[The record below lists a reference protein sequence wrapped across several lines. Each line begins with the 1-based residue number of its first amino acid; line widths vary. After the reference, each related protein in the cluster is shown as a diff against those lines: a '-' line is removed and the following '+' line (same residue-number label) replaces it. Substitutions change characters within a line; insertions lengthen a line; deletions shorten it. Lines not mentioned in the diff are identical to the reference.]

1 MNEYQRAAIAKKTGE
16 DPLKKK
22 PTGDNDGVLKKYALI
37 NTRDGS
43 TIIIGAYK
51 LCRWK
56 QNLEKR
62 LNPLLKTE
70 IRPA

>member
-1 MNEYQRAAIAKKTGE
+1 MNEYQRAAIAKKTGQ

-22 PTGDNDGVLKKYALI
+22 PTEGKDSVPKKYALI

-43 TIIIGAYK
+43 TIITGAYK
-51 LCRWK
+51 LCKWK

-62 LNPLLKTE
+62 LNPLLKTD

>member
-22 PTGDNDGVLKKYALI
+22 PIEGNNGVPKIYALI
-37 NTRDGS
+37 NTRDDS
-43 TIIIGAYK
+43 TIITGAYA
-51 LCRWK
+51 LCKWK

-62 LNPLLKTE
+62 LNPLLKTI
-70 IRPA
+70 IRLA